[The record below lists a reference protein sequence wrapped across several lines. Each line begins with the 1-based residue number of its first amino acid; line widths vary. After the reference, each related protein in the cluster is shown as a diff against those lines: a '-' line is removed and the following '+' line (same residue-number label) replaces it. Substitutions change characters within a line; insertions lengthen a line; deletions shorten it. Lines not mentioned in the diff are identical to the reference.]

1 MNLVLLGP
9 PGAGKGTQAA
19 QIIKKYDIPHI
30 STGDIFRENIKEKTE
45 LGKKA
50 EGYISKGELVP
61 DSLVIDIALD
71 RLDRDDCSEG
81 FLLDG
86 FPRTVAQAE
95 ALDDYLEKK
104 DSKLDHVLDIQVA
117 KDVLVDRLVTRRVC
131 RDCGATYNIKG
142 MPPKKEGVCDK
153 CGGELYQRADDN
165 EETVNNRI
173 DVYNTQTKPL
183 LDYYEKAGNIVH
195 LDGAAGFENLFE
207 KIKEV
212 LGD

>member
-19 QIIKKYDIPHI
+19 QIIEKYHIPHI
-30 STGDIFRENIKEKTE
+30 STGDIFRENIKNETE

-50 EGYISKGELVP
+50 QEYISKGQLVP

-71 RLDRDDCSEG
+71 RLSKDDCRNG

-86 FPRTVAQAE
+86 FPRTVQQAE
-95 ALDDYLEKK
+95 ALDKYLGNK
-104 DSKLDHVLDIQVA
+104 DSKVEYVLDIQVE
-117 KDVLVDRLVTRRVC
+117 KETLVDRLITRRVC

-142 MPPKKEGVCDK
+142 MPPKKENVCDK

-195 LDGAAGFENLFE
+195 LDGEAGLTKLFE
-207 KIKEV
+207 SIVSV